1 MYGRNL
7 FHIIDKRN
15 IKIDGFIETN
25 PEKKS
30 AFGLPVYSVDEVIN
44 EQCGMIR
51 GLNRLNSGYVER
63 ILISSKVNFS

>member
-30 AFGLPVYSVDEVIN
+30 AFGLPVYSVDALID
-44 EQCGMIR
+44 EQGGMIL
-51 GLNRLNSGYVER
+51 GLNRWKSG
-63 ILISSKVNFS
+63 